1 MIARVLEAL
10 LMFVDLS
17 LIVIYVFYN
26 YRVGFLGNSHDV
38 LSIFLLIELMI
49 LVYLFIRRSKK
60 TIFRIS
66 FWVLSILTP
75 LVIIFFSFD

>member
-1 MIARVLEAL
+1 
-10 LMFVDLS
+10 MFVDLF

>member
-10 LMFVDLS
+10 LMFVDLF